1 MTNFH
6 ELPESMECVELRKC
20 FIDFLIQYCNST
32 NDRNVYNILS
42 ELIELSDRQW
52 HTYEMLDT
60 EIKEQLTKYLK
71 TILDFE
77 DEEIMDCVLCIIPRL
92 GLGDVFKYILENKS
106 HIQNL
111 EVLKNIDEAIDEYGQ
126 DVEYPYSG
134 M

>member
-6 ELPESMECVELRKC
+6 ELSESIASAELRNY

-32 NDRNVYNILS
+32 DDRNVQNILS
-42 ELIELSDRQW
+42 ELLELSDRQW
-52 HTYEMLDT
+52 HTYEMLDS
-60 EIKEQLTKYLK
+60 EIKKQLTKYIK
-71 TILDFE
+71 TIIDFE

-92 GLGDVFKYILENKS
+92 GLGDLFGYILENKKS
-106 HIQNL
+106 IKNL
-111 EVLKNIDEAIDEYGQ
+111 AVLKNINEAIDEYGQ